1 MSASNRNQPC
11 SCGSGA
17 KAKKCCDTAE
27 KRNAA
32 KLAYEEAQQKARDE
46 RQAQLMAESEHLVTR
61 GHVRRPKMFGLLLAA
76 AMCAGSIPPAP
87 IVKRSF

>member
-32 KLAYEEAQQKARDE
+32 KLAYEGMPGRPQG
-46 RQAQLMAESEHLVTR
+46 MLVFE
-61 GHVRRPKMFGLLLAA
+61 VELLDF
-76 AMCAGSIPPAP
+76 
-87 IVKRSF
+87 K